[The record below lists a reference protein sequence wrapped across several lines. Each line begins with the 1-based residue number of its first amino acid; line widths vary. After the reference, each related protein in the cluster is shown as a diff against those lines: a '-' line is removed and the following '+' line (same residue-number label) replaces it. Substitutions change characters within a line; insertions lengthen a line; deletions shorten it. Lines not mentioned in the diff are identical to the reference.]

1 MGKRIDRAVLGMAG
15 ATGFYL
21 FFLSAW
27 GSIPLACAAAF
38 ACCLSLGCIL
48 RRRPV
53 RRRVGARQAGAELL
67 RIAGLPDDEA
77 QEALSA
83 LVRERYPDET
93 FSLFPVLKHPEAS
106 MSAGDV
112 LNAWKANRDA
122 ARLVVAATCP
132 CEPRAALFARE
143 LTGPSVAIVDS
154 RALARILRSR
164 PADSLPSP
172 PRERAST
179 RIRRLAARAASAKV
193 SPRNGLIA
201 AMLLATYLA
210 TGNPYSFFCA
220 MLVLGHLGV
229 ALIQRRAGS
238 SLFPG
243 AD

>member
-93 FSLFPVLKHPEAS
+93 FSLFPLLKHPEAS

-122 ARLVVAATCP
+122 VRLVIAATCP
-132 CEPRAALFARE
+132 CDPRARLFAGELRE
-143 LTGPSVAIVDS
+143 PAVAVLDS
-154 RALARILRSR
+154 RALMKLLRRSDVHPPEAPLPPLGTRLRRGLARV
-164 PADSLPSP
+164 A
-172 PRERAST
+172 T
-179 RIRRLAARAASAKV
+179 ARV
-193 SPRNGLIA
+193 SPKDGLIA
-201 AMLLATYLA
+201 LALLALYL
-210 TGNPYSFFCA
+210 
-220 MLVLGHLGV
+220 LRGHPASLFASLALLAHIGV
-229 ALIQRRAGS
+229 ALIQRRVGKR
-238 SLFPG
+238 LFEP
-243 AD
+243 